1 MLYLPESYRTV
12 AAKMCWNRV
21 DGTVDPLKIKRAE
34 YIRKE
39 RNAVD
44 IRCYYC
50 ISSRETVYNS
60 AMIQSTV
67 HVYSSQGGKKFAVS
81 DSTY

>member
-12 AAKMCWNRV
+12 AAKMCWSHV
-21 DGTVDPLKIKRAE
+21 DGTADPLKIKRAE

-50 ISSRETVYNS
+50 KSTRETVYNS

-67 HVYSSQGGKKFAVS
+67 HSSEGGKRITVS
-81 DSTY
+81 DSTC